1 MIVDDLIEHVVTSE
15 SLLLACSE
23 RLKARSDDE
32 ALHDLR
38 VAIRQLRSVLRP
50 LRGFPGIGALEGVAA
65 EIGHRST
72 HLRDT
77 EVLIQELDSRGFA
90 QLSAARRLAL
100 ENGYDALLC
109 SSEWLLLRSSLA
121 AWPAICRTAKR
132 GGQLRELRRH
142 IRKQLAKQQRKLG
155 KCLRDPGHD
164 RHRLR
169 VLIKR
174 VRYADE
180 VYSAL
185 SDLPGKASKRLKA
198 AQAALGDWHDRVQW
212 LSRAEREADLQA
224 LRPAWQQALAEAERR
239 SDEALAPLLKDF
251 PAA

>member
-1 MIVDDLIEHVVTSE
+1 MIVDDLIEHVVASE
-15 SLLLACSE
+15 SQLLACSE
-23 RLKARSDDE
+23 RLKERSDGE

-38 VAIRQLRSVLRP
+38 VTIRQLRSVLRP

-77 EVLIQELDSRGFA
+77 EVLLQELDSRGLVE
-90 QLSAARRLAL
+90 LSAARRQAL
-100 ENGYDALLC
+100 ESGCDALL
-109 SSEWLLLRSSLA
+109 SGSEWLLLRSSLA
-121 AWPAICRTAKR
+121 AWPAICHTAKR
-132 GGQLRELRRH
+132 EGQLKELRRH

-155 KCLRDPGHD
+155 KCLRDPDHD

-180 VYSAL
+180 VYPAL

-239 SDEALAPLLKDF
+239 SDEALAPLLEDF
-251 PAA
+251 PAD

>member
-1 MIVDDLIEHVVTSE
+1 MIVDDLIEHIVASE
-15 SLLLACSE
+15 SLLIACSE
-23 RLKARSDDE
+23 RLKARSDGE

-50 LRGFPGIGALEGVAA
+50 LRGFPGISALEGVAA

-72 HLRDT
+72 HLRDS
-77 EVLIQELDSRGFA
+77 EVLIQELDSRG
-90 QLSAARRLAL
+90 LSELGASRRQAL
-100 ENGYDALLC
+100 EAGYDALL
-109 SSEWLLLRSSLA
+109 SSAEWLLLRSAMA
-121 AWPAICRTAKR
+121 AWPAICRAAKQE
-132 GGQLRELRRH
+132 GQLKELRRH

-155 KCLRDPGHD
+155 KCLRNPDHD

-180 VYSAL
+180 VYPAL
-185 SDLPGKASKRLKA
+185 SDLPGKASKRLKE
-198 AQAALGDWHDRVQW
+198 AQAVLGDWHDRVQW
-212 LSRAEREADLQA
+212 LSRAEHEADLQV
-224 LRPAWQQALAEAERR
+224 LRPAWQQALAEAEKRA
-239 SDEALAPLLKDF
+239 DETLEPLLKDF